1 MAVRRGT
8 VLGSATL
15 GIPYTSDINKLE
27 IQIQSEWTDP
37 GSGYIQI
44 KAEQCTVDYR
54 NISKQM
60 MIKERNCN

>member
-54 NISKQM
+54 KH
-60 MIKERNCN
+60 